1 MAVTSTMST
10 LLDLLA
16 LVLVA
21 AAVLTLPAIGLVFTV
36 GRRPAARRM
45 PAGARIVTYRLM
57 VAAAGIGLV
66 SVCIG
71 LLIGRDAAD
80 SVLAGVV
87 LAVAVLVW
95 QPLRRQFAG
104 RGVLAWALPVVAA
117 AAFLG
122 FVLIWTLT
130 AELSPL
136 GLLAGLVV
144 WMIEAVILGIGL
156 ANLWQLVD
164 KRTRRAPP
172 PAADPL
178 QPGGSGR
185 RPLVSYVRHGSM
197 LAVAGVVGA
206 VVFLAPFTPKPTPGD
221 LGNYADGSSS
231 PPDAKVAARDAETAD
246 ELSRVG
252 LDASATPIQPTRP
265 TRTQPSDA
273 SRSRETPRSVQP
285 TTPTHEAPGRPTDKP
300 TPPGHTK
307 VPPGHSDDHPKHQ
320 DEQDDQDDQDG

>member
-16 LVLVA
+16 LIFVA
-21 AAVLTLPAIGLVFTV
+21 AAVLMVPAIGLVFTV

-45 PAGARIVTYRLM
+45 PVPARIVTYRLI
-57 VAAAGIGLV
+57 VAAAGVGLA

-80 SVLAGVV
+80 SVLAALVV
-87 LAVAVLVW
+87 AAAVLIW
-95 QPLRRQFAG
+95 QPLGRQLAG

-122 FVLIWTLT
+122 FGLIWTLT
-130 AELSPL
+130 AELSSL
-136 GLLAGLVV
+136 GVLAGLLL
-144 WMIEAVILGIGL
+144 WLLEAVVIGIGL

-164 KRTRRAPP
+164 KRTRRAAPRGV
-172 PAADPL
+172 DPL
-178 QPGGSGR
+178 QPAKGD
-185 RPLVSYVRHGSM
+185 RPPIVSYVRHGSM
-197 LAVAGVVGA
+197 LVVAGAVGA

-221 LGNYADGSSS
+221 LGDHADGSSS
-231 PPDAKVAARDAETAD
+231 PPDAKVAARDSETAD

-252 LDASATPIQPTRP
+252 LDASATPVQPTRP
-265 TRTQPSDA
+265 TDKPPPERPADS
-273 SRSRETPRSVQP
+273 PRSIQP
-285 TTPTHEAPGRPTDKP
+285 ITPTHNAPGRPTDKP
-300 TPPGHTK
+300 PPPGQTK

-320 DEQDDQDDQDG
+320 DEQDDQDDQER